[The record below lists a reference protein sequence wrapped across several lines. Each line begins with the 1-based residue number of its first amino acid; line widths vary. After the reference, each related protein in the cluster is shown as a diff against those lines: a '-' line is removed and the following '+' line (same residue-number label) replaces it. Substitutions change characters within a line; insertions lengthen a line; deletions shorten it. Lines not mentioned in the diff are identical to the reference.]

1 MNQWTNGCIAME
13 MQKRIVKSVGWI
25 DRMSYSIM
33 FIFVIGINEFYNS
46 REFTQIIESQKS
58 VSSLKLI
65 YLNYFQIIS
74 EKLMATL
81 GYLR

>member
-1 MNQWTNGCIAME
+1 ME